1 MVQAVLHDN
10 LEGDLA
16 WLPFDGYLNIILEV
30 LLIWPSQLWLPA
42 LIGYGMASCFERTA
56 AWPALPFWQVCG

>member
-30 LLIWPSQLWLPA
+30 LLIWPSQLCPA
-42 LIGYGMASCFERTA
+42 LIGYGMASCFERAA
-56 AWPALPFWQVCG
+56 AWQALPFWQVCG